1 MSNPNHVTQHITK
14 QQELAMLLQQT
25 VAELSLEL
33 RSIQVARLK
42 EEFGVSFCLR
52 LDSFDTER

>member
-1 MSNPNHVTQHITK
+1 
-14 QQELAMLLQQT
+14 MLLQQT